1 MVSIMSYLCY
11 IGIGCQQKPLS
22 TISEVNTAVFTQSG
36 ILWLMMKLWKNVVF
50 RLLMKVFRLKTSF
63 FHTWKKFSHLLG
75 ELCFPVLTFATNRAN
90 SSRKV
95 ILGFCYN
102 NLLLSSFLELKMNHC
117 VCHVYLLLRQTIIQ
131 NIRC

>member
-1 MVSIMSYLCY
+1 MVSIMSYLCH
-11 IGIGCQQKPLS
+11 ICIGCQQKPFS
-22 TISEVNTAVFTQSG
+22 TISEVNTAVFTQSD

-75 ELCFPVLTFATNRAN
+75 ELCFPVLTFVTNRPN

-102 NLLLSSFLELKMNHC
+102 NLLLSSFLELKMSHC
-117 VCHVYLLLRQTIIQ
+117 MCHVYLLLRQTIIQ